1 MMIGNYY
8 KVAFRNIAKRKLYS
22 FINSFGLSIG
32 IAFCL
37 LIFLFIQDEKSFD
50 QFHDNKRN
58 IYLINNK
65 RFDFMRFKN
74 GEKEPFE
81 ETVYQNGKLGEVVLE
96 ELPEVQY
103 MTRYVGSIEGLLR
116 YREKVFSEKFTG
128 VDSGFFKMFSF
139 KLLAG
144 NLENVFK
151 NKTDIVITPKVVEKY
166 FGNEDPIGKV
176 MTLDMN
182 GESAFTVIGVIDAP
196 PANSSISFDI
206 LIPLEKSPWFR
217 DTWDGHGYPT
227 FVQLHSNTNLSS
239 FGANLN
245 KLNEKYTGNAS
256 RAFRDRE
263 KIPEE
268 FKMEELYYTNLT
280 DIHLN
285 TKIKWEKSSDPK
297 YSLVLG
303 GIAILILIIACIN
316 YISLALTSS
325 ATRKTEVAIR
335 KISGAVKG
343 QLAIQFGVE
352 SVILAF
358 ISMIIAL
365 ILVILFLPAF
375 NSFANKS
382 IIISSTNWAQFLV
395 LALLLAFVVGV
406 IAGSYPALYLSGL
419 KPANVLKGGLTNKV
433 STWFTKPLL
442 VIQFALSAF
451 LIMSSVV
458 MYRQMKFI
466 TTKDIGYNQH
476 EVLYFPTQQGWDSR
490 SDSFVENFRSACAN
504 DPSIISVSGS
514 SIPFTNGTLTLGFQ
528 NKGEAKSATSYIV
541 DPDYIP
547 TLQIQIIEGRNFN
560 SLNPADLK
568 DAIIV
573 NEALVKE
580 MKWAD
585 PLNEHLNWHFEQ
597 GLGSKVIGVVKDY
610 NFLSLE
616 RSIGPMFLTMDKTF
630 GHYNYILVKVSTA
643 DISGSIKNLEKVY
656 KELAP
661 DKPFEYTFLD
671 EKVAMQ
677 YQSYQ
682 RWMNIITLTTG
693 FAILISCLGLFG
705 LAGTNVVNRTKEIG
719 IRKVLGSG
727 LVDTFVLLNKQFV
740 WLSVIAFL
748 LATFPAWYAMDK
760 WLNSF
765 QFKTEI
771 SWVLFAVSMGVG
783 LLVVL
788 ITVTYHTLK
797 AIQVN
802 PAETL
807 KYE

>member
-1 MMIGNYY
+1 MIGNYY
-8 KVAFRNIAKRKLYS
+8 KVAFRTIVKRKLYS

-50 QFHDNKRN
+50 QFHDNKEN
-58 IYLINNK
+58 IFLINNK
-65 RFDFMRFKN
+65 RFEFMLFKN
-74 GEKEPFE
+74 GDKEPFG
-81 ETVYQNGKLGEVVLE
+81 ETVQQNGKLGEVMLD
-96 ELPEVQY
+96 ELPEVRH
-103 MTRYVGSIEGLLR
+103 MTRYDGTISGLLR
-116 YREKVFSEKFTG
+116 YRDKVFSEKFTG

-144 NLENVFK
+144 NPEKVFK
-151 NKTDIVITPKVVEKY
+151 NKTDLVITPRVAKKY
-166 FGNEDPIGKV
+166 FGDEDPIGKL

-182 GESAFTVIGVIDAP
+182 GESNFTVVGVIDAP
-196 PANSSISFDI
+196 PSNSSISFDI

-217 DTWDGHGYPT
+217 NTWDSHGYPT
-227 FVQLHSNTNLSS
+227 FVQLHSNTNLSY
-239 FGANLN
+239 FRANLN
-245 KLNEKYTGNAS
+245 KLNQKYTGNAS
-256 RAFRDRE
+256 REFRDRE

-268 FKMEELYYTNLT
+268 FKMEELYFTNLS

-285 TKIKWEKSSDPK
+285 TKIKWEKSSDLK
-297 YSLVLG
+297 YSFILG

-335 KISGAVKG
+335 KISGAVKA
-343 QLAIQFGVE
+343 QLAIQFEIE

-365 ILVILFLPAF
+365 LLVITFLPAF
-375 NSFANKS
+375 NSFTNKG
-382 IIISSTNWAQFLV
+382 IVISSSNWIQFLV
-395 LALLLAFVVGV
+395 LALFLAFVVGI

-419 KPANVLKGGLTNKV
+419 KPAKILKGGLTNKV
-433 STWFTKPLL
+433 NAWFTKPLV
-442 VIQFALSAF
+442 VIQFALSTF
-451 LIMSSVV
+451 LIMSSVI

-476 EVLYFPTQQGWDSR
+476 QVLYIPTQQGWDSK
-490 SDSFVENFRSACAN
+490 SDRFVENFRSAVVN
-504 DPSIISVSGS
+504 DPSIISISGS

-528 NKGEAKSATSYIV
+528 NKGEAKSASSYIV
-541 DPDYIP
+541 DADYIP
-547 TLQIQIIEGRNFN
+547 TLEIQIIKGRNFN

-580 MKWAD
+580 MKWVD
-585 PLNEHLNWHFEQ
+585 PLNEHLNWHFED
-597 GLGSKVIGVVKDY
+597 GLGSKVIGVVKDH

-616 RSIGPMFLTMDKTF
+616 RAIDPMFLTMDKTF
-630 GHYNYILVKVSTA
+630 GHYQYILVKLSST
-643 DISGSIKNLEKVY
+643 DISGSIKKLEKAY

-677 YQSYQ
+677 YQSYE
-682 RWMNIITLTTG
+682 RWINIITLTTG

-727 LVDTFVLLNKQFV
+727 VSDIFVLLNKQFV
-740 WLSVIAFL
+740 WLSAIAFV
-748 LATFPAWYAMDK
+748 LATFPAWYAMNK

-765 QFKTEI
+765 QFKIEM

-788 ITVTYHTLK
+788 ITVSYHTLK
-797 AIQVN
+797 AINVN